1 MGLNPWEEPLKR
13 MTTLCAGTGALSALL
28 LAGCATAPT
37 SASLMQQAEAALQGS
52 AAAKTLV
59 VTGSGT
65 GSTFGQAWQPTM
77 AWPGLNYATY
87 KRSYNLDTGAF
98 SEEFA
103 RSRSEPNGGGAVPL
117 MGMGEQ
123 RATGFAR
130 DGYAWAPAGAN
141 AFAVRPPDLHGRV
154 NDLWTTTPQSA
165 LAAAKRFN
173 ATAGQR
179 SEGGK
184 SVNTLSFTAP
194 GQLKATLVL
203 DDKGLVTR
211 VESVMPH
218 PVMGD
223 TAAVAEF
230 LDYAPTASVGGLFPQ
245 RIRQTQGGFPVLDLK
260 VTSVATSAVDIN
272 VPDSVKAF
280 AENVA
285 VQPAAPGVWF
295 LAGGSHNSVAVEL
308 SDQIVLVESPLY
320 DGRALAV
327 IAAANKLVPGKSVK
341 TVINSHHHFDH
352 AGGLRA
358 AAGEGAQLI
367 TSSMA
372 KSYFDRIF
380 ANANSVAPDRLARSG
395 KQASIVPAGEKT
407 VLRDSLRTVEIHE
420 MKGSVHAQGFMMVWL
435 PAEKILIQADA
446 YTPGAPNS
454 PPPAVPNG
462 NQVNLVA
469 NVERL
474 GLQPER
480 ILPLHSRMV
489 PYSELLAQIG
499 RK

>member
-1 MGLNPWEEPLKR
+1 MKQL
-13 MTTLCAGTGALSALL
+13 TTLCASTGALGALL

-59 VTGSGT
+59 VTGNGT

-77 AWPGLNYATY
+77 AWPGLNYSVL

-98 SEEFA
+98 SEEFG
-103 RSRSEPNGGGAVPL
+103 RSRAEANGGGAVPL
-117 MGMGEQ
+117 MGQGEQ

-130 DGYAWAPAGAN
+130 DGFAWSPSGPNTFAAGPVAL
-141 AFAVRPPDLHGRV
+141 PGRI

-165 LAAAKRFN
+165 LAAAKRYN
-173 ATAGQR
+173 AVAGQK

-184 SVNTLSFTAP
+184 TFNTLSFTVP
-194 GQLKATLVL
+194 GRLQATLLL
-203 DDKGLVTR
+203 DERGLVTR
-211 VESVMPH
+211 VDSVMPH
-218 PVMGD
+218 PVLGD
-223 TAAVAEF
+223 TAVSSEF
-230 LDYAPTASVGGLFPQ
+230 LDYAPTAAVGGLFPQ
-245 RIRQTQGGFPVLDLK
+245 RIKQTQGGFPVLDLK
-260 VTSVATSAVDIN
+260 VTAITAGPVDIN

-358 AAGEGAQLI
+358 AVGEGAQLI

-372 KSYFDRIF
+372 KPYFERIF
-380 ANANSVAPDRLARSG
+380 ANANSVAPDRLAQSG
-395 KQASIVPAGEKT
+395 KKASIVPAGEKT
-407 VLRDSLRTVEIHE
+407 VLRDSLRTVEVHE
-420 MKGSVHAQGFMMVWL
+420 MQGSVHAQGFMMVWL
-435 PAEKILIQADA
+435 PAEKMLIQADA
-446 YTPGAPNS
+446 YTPGVPNS

>member
-1 MGLNPWEEPLKR
+1 MKQL
-13 MTTLCAGTGALSALL
+13 TTLCASTGALGALL

-59 VTGSGT
+59 VTGNGT

-77 AWPGLNYATY
+77 AWPGLNYSVL

-98 SEEFA
+98 SEEFG
-103 RSRSEPNGGGAVPL
+103 RSRAEANGGGAVPL
-117 MGMGEQ
+117 MGQGEQ

-130 DGYAWAPAGAN
+130 DGFAWSPSGPNTFAAGPVAL
-141 AFAVRPPDLHGRV
+141 PGRI

-165 LAAAKRFN
+165 LAAAKRYN
-173 ATAGQR
+173 AVAGQK

-184 SVNTLSFTAP
+184 TFNTLSFTVP
-194 GQLKATLVL
+194 GRLQATLLL
-203 DDKGLVTR
+203 DERGLVTR
-211 VESVMPH
+211 VDSVMPH
-218 PVMGD
+218 PVLGD
-223 TAAVAEF
+223 TAVSSEF
-230 LDYAPTASVGGLFPQ
+230 LDYAPTAAVGGLFPQ
-245 RIRQTQGGFPVLDLK
+245 RIKQTQGGFPVLDLK
-260 VTSVATSAVDIN
+260 VTAITAGPVDIN

-358 AAGEGAQLI
+358 AVGEGAQLI

-372 KSYFDRIF
+372 KPYFERIF
-380 ANANSVAPDRLARSG
+380 ANANSVAPDRLAQSG
-395 KQASIVPAGEKT
+395 KKASIVPAGEKT
-407 VLRDSLRTVEIHE
+407 VLRDSLRTVEVHE
-420 MKGSVHAQGFMMVWL
+420 MQGSVHAQGFMMVWL
-435 PAEKILIQADA
+435 PAEKMLIQADA

>member
-1 MGLNPWEEPLKR
+1 
-13 MTTLCAGTGALSALL
+13 MTAQTRFPVTTALALAAWS

-37 SASLMQQAEAALQGS
+37 SASLLQQAEAALQGS
-52 AAAKTLV
+52 AAARTLV
-59 VTGSGT
+59 VTGNGT

-77 AWPGLNYATY
+77 AWPGINVSTL

-98 SEEFA
+98 GEESG
-103 RSRSEPNGGGAVPL
+103 RSRSEPNGGGALPL
-117 MGMGEQ
+117 MGQGEQ
-123 RATGFAR
+123 RPVGFAR
-130 DGYAWAPAGAN
+130 DGFAWSPSGPGTFAAGPVAL
-141 AFAVRPPDLHGRV
+141 PGRI

-184 SVNTLSFTAP
+184 TFNTLSFNAP

-203 DDKGLVTR
+203 DERGLVTR

-223 TAAVAEF
+223 TAATAEF
-230 LDYAPTASVGGLFPQ
+230 LDYAPTAAVGGLFPQ
-245 RIRQTQGGFPVLDLK
+245 RIRQSQGGFPVLDLK
-260 VTSVATSAVDIN
+260 VTSVTTGPVDIN
-272 VPDSVKAF
+272 VPDNVKAF

-327 IAAANKLVPGKSVK
+327 IAAANKLVPGKTVK

-358 AAGEGAQLI
+358 AVGEGAQLI

-372 KSYFDRIF
+372 KPYFERIF
-380 ANANSVAPDRLARSG
+380 ANANSVAPDRLAQSG
-395 KQASIVPAGEKT
+395 RKASIVPAGEKT

-420 MKGSVHAQGFMMVWL
+420 MQGSVHAQGFMMVWL

-446 YTPGAPNS
+446 YTPGAPNT

-489 PYSELLAQIG
+489 AYSELLAQIG

>member
-1 MGLNPWEEPLKR
+1 MKQL
-13 MTTLCAGTGALSALL
+13 TTLCASTGALGALL

-59 VTGSGT
+59 VTGNGT

-77 AWPGLNYATY
+77 AWPGLNYSVL

-98 SEEFA
+98 SEEFG
-103 RSRSEPNGGGAVPL
+103 RSRAEANGGGAVPL
-117 MGMGEQ
+117 MGQGEQ

-130 DGYAWAPAGAN
+130 DGFAWSPSGPNTFAAGPVAL
-141 AFAVRPPDLHGRV
+141 PGRI

-165 LAAAKRFN
+165 LAAAKRYN
-173 ATAGQR
+173 AVAGQK

-184 SVNTLSFTAP
+184 TFNTLSFTVP
-194 GQLKATLVL
+194 GRLQATLLL
-203 DDKGLVTR
+203 DERGLVTR
-211 VESVMPH
+211 VDSVMPH
-218 PVMGD
+218 PVLGD
-223 TAAVAEF
+223 TAVSSEF
-230 LDYAPTASVGGLFPQ
+230 LDYAPTAAVGGLFPQ
-245 RIRQTQGGFPVLDLK
+245 RIKQTQGGFPVLDLK
-260 VTSVATSAVDIN
+260 VTAITAGPVDIN

-280 AENVA
+280 AENVT

-358 AAGEGAQLI
+358 AVGEGAQLI

-372 KSYFDRIF
+372 KPYFERIF
-380 ANANSVAPDRLARSG
+380 ANANSVAPDRLAQSG
-395 KQASIVPAGEKT
+395 KKASIVPAGEKT
-407 VLRDSLRTVEIHE
+407 VLRDSLRTVEVHE
-420 MKGSVHAQGFMMVWL
+420 MQGSVHAQGFMMVWL
-435 PAEKILIQADA
+435 PAEKMLIQADA